1 MDLREIFG
9 FWLDLAEDLV
19 VLTKRCAESPCRRV
33 MVNKGMGMG
42 DLGDFRNLGFL
53 RVKVFLGQKG
63 LWNFWDFDFWD
74 LPRVCGFQLCGVIY
88 VKS

>member
-9 FWLDLAEDLV
+9 FRLDLAEDLA

-42 DLGDFRNLGFL
+42 DLGDF
-53 RVKVFLGQKG
+53 
-63 LWNFWDFDFWD
+63 
-74 LPRVCGFQLCGVIY
+74 
-88 VKS
+88 